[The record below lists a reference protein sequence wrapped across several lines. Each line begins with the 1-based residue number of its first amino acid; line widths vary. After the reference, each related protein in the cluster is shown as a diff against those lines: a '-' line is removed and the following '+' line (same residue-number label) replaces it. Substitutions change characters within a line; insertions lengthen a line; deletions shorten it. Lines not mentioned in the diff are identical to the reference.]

1 MGEIQQGEESRR
13 NCCSRRIHAQGTRS
27 RAIRCRKS
35 GERFSTGH
43 VYPDRTGARPP
54 EPYPEAA
61 RLLDKVAQVFQL
73 DRQVNVVDG
82 NVVRDLQDKR

>member
-1 MGEIQQGEESRR
+1 VGEIQQGEESRR

-27 RAIRCRKS
+27 RAIRCRTS
-35 GERFSTGH
+35 GEGLAPGMFTRIAA
-43 VYPDRTGARPP
+43 GARPP
-54 EPYPEAA
+54 ESYPEAA
-61 RLLDKVAQVFQL
+61 RLLDKVAQVLQL